1 MKPAI
6 FYLWVT
12 CPLFCTGNQYL
23 YQDAINDVYCDT
35 DEKYFSVNIE
45 DNQVLHVDFKEKTV
59 VDTLPDFVNVTWEKY
74 YGLIYADAYDEM
86 KEFKDTMAYMARE
99 LGYPPEAKEP
109 PVSAVYSSE
118 EVLLGFEN
126 TLVCYITRFYPP
138 QITIRWMRNDKNVT
152 QGVSLSQI
160 YINNDG
166 SFNQFSTL
174 KFIPKKGDM
183 YSCTVEHSA
192 LDEPLTR
199 EWDVEVSEPSLGPSV
214 FCGVG
219 LAVGL
224 LGVAT
229 GTFLLVKGKDSRRHL
244 GVGL

>member
-1 MKPAI
+1 MKLAI
-6 FYLWVT
+6 FCLWVT
-12 CPLFCTGNQYL
+12 CPLFHSGSQYL
-23 YQDAINDVYCDT
+23 YQDAINDVYCDKGK
-35 DEKYFSVNIE
+35 KYFSVNVD
-45 DNQVLHVDFKEKTV
+45 DNQVLHVDFEDKAI

-74 YGLIYADAYDEM
+74 YGLIYAYAYNEM
-86 KEFKDTMAYMARE
+86 KEFQDDMEPMARE
-99 LGYPPEAKEP
+99 LGYPPEVKEP
-109 PVSAVYSSE
+109 PVSAVYSRE
-118 EVLLGFEN
+118 EVLLGSEN
-126 TLVCYITRFYPP
+126 TLICYVTRFYPP
-138 QITIRWMRNDKNVT
+138 QITIRWMRNNENVT

-160 YINNDG
+160 YANNDG
-166 SFNQFSTL
+166 SFNQISTL
-174 KFIPKKGDM
+174 KFTPKKDDV
-183 YSCTVEHSA
+183 YFCTVEHSA

-244 GVGL
+244 GV

>member
-1 MKPAI
+1 MKLAV
-6 FYLWVT
+6 FYLVT
-12 CPLFCTGNQYL
+12 CPLFCTGNQYF
-23 YQDAINDVYCDT
+23 YQDAINDVYCDK
-35 DEKYFSVNIE
+35 DKKYFSVNID
-45 DNQVLHVDFKEKTV
+45 DNQVLHVDFKEKAV
-59 VDTLPDFVNVTWEKY
+59 VDTLPDFVNHVTWDKY
-74 YGLIYADAYDEM
+74 YGLVYAYAYNEM
-86 KEFKDTMAYMARE
+86 KEFKDTMEYLAGE

-118 EVLLGFEN
+118 EVLLGSEN
-126 TLVCYITRFYPP
+126 TLICYVTRFYPP

-174 KFIPKKGDM
+174 KFTPKKDDM

-244 GVGL
+244 GV